1 MKVAKM
7 KKDALRKK
15 LERTLREQEEM
26 IKAAVEAEA
35 EEKKAAEGTKAAKRA
50 DYIGDVERNAASA
63 GANRGLSVQMTGA
76 GSSRPGTAASR
87 HSSRSGLAGEGRGG
101 ASRSGS
107 RA

>member
-7 KKDALRKK
+7 KKEAIRKK
-15 LERTLREQEEM
+15 LERTLREQEEN
-26 IKAAVEAEA
+26 IKAAAEAEA
-35 EEKKAAEGTKAAKRA
+35 EEKKALDGAKAAKRA
-50 DYIGDVERNAASA
+50 DYNGDVEHNAANT
-63 GANRGLSVQMTGA
+63 GATRGLSVQMTGA

-87 HSSRSGLAGEGRGG
+87 HSSRAGLAGEGRGG